1 MNKIIDSDKS
11 ETPKLVQKMI
21 NDLKP
26 PVDVAEMLT
35 TSLFMTNR
43 FTFCPTIND
52 VLRPAK
58 MDPLQIHW
66 Y

>member
-1 MNKIIDSDKS
+1 MNKIIESDKS
-11 ETPKLVQKMI
+11 ETPKLVQKII
-21 NDLKP
+21 NDFNP
-26 PVDVAEMLT
+26 PVDVEEMLT

-43 FTFCPTIND
+43 FTFYPTIND